1 MRDEP
6 ARVAQAPLQ
15 PSHAGSNQMC
25 LHTMRWAAI
34 LPARLLP
41 SGEVVS
47 IISTQVQGRDMSLI
61 FRNADRFR
69 RVMNLF
75 PPYLGTG
82 ISVTDVAPDFRSMTV
97 VMRQRWYNRNA
108 FGTHF
113 GGSLYSMCDPHY
125 VLLLIPLLGPEYIIW
140 DKAAGIEFLKPAR
153 GTVKAVFDWND
164 DQLQEIRARTIS
176 GEKYEPLRILEITD
190 DTGTAV
196 ARVSKTLYVRRKKPK
211 TKAP

>member
-1 MRDEP
+1 M
-6 ARVAQAPLQ
+6 
-15 PSHAGSNQMC
+15 
-25 LHTMRWAAI
+25 
-34 LPARLLP
+34 
-41 SGEVVS
+41 
-47 IISTQVQGRDMSLI
+47 QGRDMSLI

>member
-1 MRDEP
+1 
-6 ARVAQAPLQ
+6 
-15 PSHAGSNQMC
+15 
-25 LHTMRWAAI
+25 
-34 LPARLLP
+34 
-41 SGEVVS
+41 
-47 IISTQVQGRDMSLI
+47 
-61 FRNADRFR
+61 
-69 RVMNLF
+69 MNLF

>member
-1 MRDEP
+1 
-6 ARVAQAPLQ
+6 
-15 PSHAGSNQMC
+15 
-25 LHTMRWAAI
+25 
-34 LPARLLP
+34 
-41 SGEVVS
+41 
-47 IISTQVQGRDMSLI
+47 MSLI
-61 FRNADRFR
+61 FRNAERFR

-82 ISVTDVAPDFRSMTV
+82 ISVTEVAPDCRSMTV

-140 DKAAGIEFLKPAR
+140 DKAASIEFLKPAR

-164 DQLQEIRARTIS
+164 DQLQEIRARTIW
-176 GEKYEPLRILEITD
+176 GEKYEPHRVLEITD
-190 DTGTAV
+190 DEGTAV
-196 ARVSKTLYVRRKKPK
+196 ARVSKTLYVRRKRLK
-211 TKAP
+211 TMAA

>member
-1 MRDEP
+1 
-6 ARVAQAPLQ
+6 
-15 PSHAGSNQMC
+15 
-25 LHTMRWAAI
+25 
-34 LPARLLP
+34 
-41 SGEVVS
+41 
-47 IISTQVQGRDMSLI
+47 
-61 FRNADRFR
+61 
-69 RVMNLF
+69 MNLF

-140 DKAAGIEFLKPAR
+140 DKAASIEFLKPAR

-164 DQLQEIRARTIS
+164 DQLQDIRDRTLS

-190 DTGTAV
+190 DTESAV

-211 TKAP
+211 T